1 MKKLLN
7 VLYVT
12 KPEAYLSLENDNVLV
27 KEHDTVLI
35 RTPLLNIEGIVHFG
49 WNINISP
56 SLITECVRRNITVT
70 FLTESGK
77 YQGSVIGESR
87 GNVVVRKEQYRI
99 SDDVKRSCM
108 YARNFVFGKLHNSK
122 WTLERATRDHKLR
135 VDVDAI
141 KKETAQ
147 IQQAMQDSLA
157 CSDLDT
163 LRAIEGNA
171 AQSYFRVFD
180 QLILTNKEFFEF
192 NNRNRRPPTDPINA
206 MLSFAYVLLA
216 AECRNALEG
225 VGLDAYVGFL
235 HRDRSGRASLALDL
249 MEELRACF
257 ADRFVLSL
265 INRGEIGATDFRFTE
280 SGAVLIN
287 DDARKRFLSAWQSKK
302 KDTITHPYLQEKC
315 QWGLVPHLQALL
327 LSRVIRG
334 DLDEYPTFLWK

>member
-12 KPEAYLSLENDNVLV
+12 KPETYLSLENENVIV
-27 KEHDTVLI
+27 KEKDELI
-35 RTPLLNIEGIVHFG
+35 SRVTLLNLEGIVHFG
-49 WNINISP
+49 YNIGISP
-56 SLITECVRRNITVT
+56 SLIAECVKRNIAVT
-70 FLTESGK
+70 FLTENGK

-87 GNVVVRKEQYRI
+87 GNVIVRKEQYRI
-99 SDDVKRSCM
+99 SDDKLRSCL
-108 YARNFVFGKLHNSK
+108 YARNFIFGKLHNSK
-122 WTLERATRDHKLR
+122 WILERATRDYGMR
-135 VDVDAI
+135 VDCEAI

-147 IQQAMQDSLA
+147 ITVAMKECLK
-157 CSDLDT
+157 CEDLEL

-180 QLILTNKEFFEF
+180 ELILQNKHFFKF
-192 NNRNRRPPTDPINA
+192 DNRNRRPPTDPMNA
-206 MLSFAYVLLA
+206 LLSFAYVLLA

-225 VGLDAYVGFL
+225 VGIDAYVGFL
-235 HRDRSGRASLALDL
+235 HRDKSGRASLALDL
-249 MEELRACF
+249 MEELRSCF

-265 INRGEIGATDFRFTE
+265 INRGEITPTDFKFTE

-287 DDARKRFLSAWQSKK
+287 DDAKKRFLSAWQNKK
-302 KDTITHPYLQEKC
+302 KEMITHPFLQEKC

-334 DLDEYPTFLWK
+334 DLEEYPTFLWK